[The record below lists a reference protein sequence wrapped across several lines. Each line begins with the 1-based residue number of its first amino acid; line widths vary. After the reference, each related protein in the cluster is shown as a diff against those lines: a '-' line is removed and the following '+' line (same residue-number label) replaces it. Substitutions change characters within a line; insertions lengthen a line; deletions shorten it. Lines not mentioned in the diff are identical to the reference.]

1 MEIKVQSIKFDAD
14 QKLLDFI
21 DKKVSKIEKF
31 YDGGI
36 VRTEV
41 DLSLLADPQ
50 NKNVKVHV
58 FIPGNELVVER
69 NNDTFEG
76 AVNDCVGLI
85 PEKYSP
91 TVSLARRSAIAFLS

>member
-14 QKLLDFI
+14 QKLLDYI
-21 DKKVSKIEKF
+21 DKKVGKIEKF
-31 YDGGI
+31 YEDI

-50 NKNVKVHV
+50 KKNVKVHV

-76 AVNDCVGLI
+76 PINDCVTTLKDLLVS
-85 PEKYSP
+85 EKE
-91 TVSLARRSAIAFLS
+91 RRFK

>member
-14 QKLLDFI
+14 QKLLDYI

-31 YDGGI
+31 YDGI

-50 NKNVKVHV
+50 NKNVKAKT
-58 FIPGNELVVER
+58 
-69 NNDTFEG
+69 TF
-76 AVNDCVGLI
+76 C
-85 PEKYSP
+85 
-91 TVSLARRSAIAFLS
+91 